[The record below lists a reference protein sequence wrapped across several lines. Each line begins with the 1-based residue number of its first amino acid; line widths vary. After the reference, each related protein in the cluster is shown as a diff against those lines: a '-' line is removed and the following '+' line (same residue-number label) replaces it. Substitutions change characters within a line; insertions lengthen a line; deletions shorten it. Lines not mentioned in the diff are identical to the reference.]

1 MSSYKIAIRM
11 KHQHSVFMIKN
22 FRRIYAVLSVAFF
35 SLMMTAP
42 QFVFSQAA
50 PAGMVVDV
58 SKPVADVQP
67 TMWGIFFEDINF
79 GADGGLYAELVKN
92 RSFEFDVPLMG
103 WTEQNKGKFSINRES
118 GSILIMN
125 GLKASNPRF
134 ARVTVNADKGYG
146 ITNDGFRGMGIK
158 KDLTY
163 NFSVWASQS
172 SGDAVKMRIEL
183 IDAAGKVLGEATV
196 APSGKEW
203 KKYEVSVTA
212 NGTEPKA
219 KLNIWFEGKG
229 TVDLDMVSLFP
240 SDTWKKRPNGLRAD
254 LVQMLADMK
263 PGFLRFPGGC
273 IVEGRDLERRYQW
286 KKTVGQLENR
296 EQMINRWNTEFAHRP
311 APDYF
316 QSFGLGFFE
325 YFQLAEDIG
334 AEPLPILSC
343 GMACQFN
350 TAEVVPMDQL
360 DPYIQD
366 ALDLIEFA
374 NGDVNTVWGKL
385 RNSMGHPTPFNL
397 KMIGVGNEQWGPQYI
412 ERYQAFVKAI
422 KSKYPA
428 VKIVTSNGPFPDG
441 ELFEYAD
448 KELRALN
455 AEIIDEHYYNKPE
468 WFLKNSTR
476 YDKYDRKGP
485 KIFAGEYAA
494 QSVATVSP
502 DNKNNWE
509 CALSEAAFM
518 TGLERNAEIVTMCSY
533 APLFAHSEG
542 WQWTP
547 DLIWFNNLKA
557 YGTPNYYVQKL
568 YSLNKGTQVLPM
580 TMANAPLTG
589 QQGLY
594 ASAVLDK
601 STGEAILKIV
611 NASAEPKQSNIEL
624 KGAKQANASG
634 KFSMLGSETL
644 GGVNGFDQPMAIS
657 PKEGTIAMK
666 GKKINLILPPHSF
679 SVIRVKVN

>member
-1 MSSYKIAIRM
+1 M
-11 KHQHSVFMIKN
+11 KHQHSSFVS
-22 FRRIYAVLSVAFF
+22 RRIRLINALLSAAFF
-35 SLMMTAP
+35 SLFMIAS
-42 QFVFSQAA
+42 QFAFSQAA
-50 PAGMVVDV
+50 PAGIVVDV
-58 SKPVADVQP
+58 AKPVADIQP

-125 GLKASNPRF
+125 GLKESNPRF
-134 ARVTVNADKGYG
+134 ARVTINADKGYG

-158 KDLTY
+158 KDLQY
-163 NFSVWASQS
+163 NFSVWASQL
-172 SGDAVKMRIEL
+172 SGDVLKMRVEL
-183 IDAAGKVLGEATV
+183 VDPAGKVLGEATV
-196 APSGKEW
+196 TPSGKEW
-203 KKYEVSVTA
+203 KKYEASVIA

-240 SDTWKKRPNGLRAD
+240 SDTWKKRANGLRAD
-254 LVQMLADMK
+254 LVQLLADMK

-374 NGDVNTVWGKL
+374 NGDVNTLWGKL

-509 CALSEAAFM
+509 CALAEAAFM
-518 TGLERNAEIVTMCSY
+518 TGLERNAEVVTMCSY

-547 DLIWFNNLKA
+547 DLIWFNNLNS

-568 YSLNKGTQVLPM
+568 FSLNKGTHVLPILSG
-580 TMANAPLTG
+580 NAPVTG

-594 ASAVLDK
+594 ASAALDK
-601 STGEAILKIV
+601 NSGEVILKLV
-611 NASAEPKQSNIEL
+611 NASAEPKESNVEL
-624 KGAKQANASG
+624 RGIKQANASG

-644 GGVNGFDQPMAIS
+644 DGVNGFDQPMAIS

-666 GKKINLILPPHSF
+666 GKKINLILPAHSF